1 LGENHLIFLMTSDDL
16 VDVIE
21 ITREAGPL
29 EDPNEII
36 MRFMERYTKT
46 LTTEELE
53 EWGR

>member
-21 ITREAGPL
+21 ITREAGDV
-29 EDPNEII
+29 DPNEII